1 MGKMRRLSPR
11 DLRRLMKRMG
21 VEVEEFHGVRE
32 VRIIMEDRE
41 MVVEDPHVTLMRV
54 QGQDILQV
62 VGNIREIEIS
72 EEPEI
77 EIPEEDVQL
86 VASQTG
92 VSLEKA
98 REALVK
104 TSGDIAQAIMLLES
118 LKDKY

>member
-1 MGKMRRLSPR
+1 MRRLSPR